1 MKRKMIPI
9 FLMLVAGAITSIITY
24 IKDYELTRML
34 WTLLGALIVFYVLG
48 VVIQKTLNLFDKQ
61 IEEAEKKAKEAE
73 AKEAEAKEAEEKE
86 KENKNEEPG
95 NEEGGKQNT
104 EKPLEEQED

>member
-1 MKRKMIPI
+1 MKRRMIPI

-34 WTLLGALIVFYVLG
+34 WTLLGALVVFYVLG
-48 VVIQKTLNLFDKQ
+48 VVVQKTLNLFDEQ

-73 AKEAEAKEAEEKE
+73 IKEAEEKE
-86 KENKNEEPG
+86 KENRNEEPG
-95 NEEGGKQNT
+95 NEEDGKQNT
-104 EKPLEEQED
+104 ENPSEEQED

>member
-1 MKRKMIPI
+1 MKRRMIPI

-34 WTLLGALIVFYVLG
+34 WTLLGALVVFYALG
-48 VVIQKTLNLFDKQ
+48 VVVQKTLNLFDEQ

-73 AKEAEAKEAEEKE
+73 IKEAEEKE
-86 KENKNEEPG
+86 KENRNEEPG
-95 NEEGGKQNT
+95 NEENT
-104 EKPLEEQED
+104 ENPSEEQED

>member
-1 MKRKMIPI
+1 MKRRMIPI

-34 WTLLGALIVFYVLG
+34 WILVGVLIVFYILG
-48 VVIQKTLNLFDKQ
+48 TVIQKTLNLFDAQ

-73 AKEAEAKEAEEKE
+73 EKE
-86 KENKNEEPG
+86 KEEQENKEEPEG
-95 NEEGGKQNT
+95 KEEETEEGDKQNT
-104 EKPLEEQED
+104 ENPSED

>member
-48 VVIQKTLNLFDKQ
+48 VVVQKTLNLFDEQ

-73 AKEAEAKEAEEKE
+73 IKEAEEKE